1 LLAHLTQSQLEDYL
15 RQRLSGAELL
25 NLSDHLALC
34 APCRQQVAHVSSDDT
49 AFMALHA
56 ELFFSEEETIFS
68 PEKYGHPAFEE
79 IANYVEGKQV
89 GEDPH
94 SVKDHL
100 AVCQQCSLAVE
111 DLRAFRNEVAPNLD
125 REYRPDSIPVTTER
139 RQRRLPSFL
148 PGSWWRPRLAFG
160 FALAVLLLSLTGWL
174 IWRAQRKTEESRTEV
189 TVVAPT
195 TQATTA
201 DGPSVTAVDSPGPE
215 SEAEA
220 IAELNDGESRVRLDR
235 DGNLSGVDNLP
246 PAYQRKIKQALRTQ
260 HIERSVMLSGLNRPE
275 SALMTSDEHA
285 NEFSVSE
292 PIGKVTLSDRPTF
305 QWTQLE
311 GASAYVIE
319 IYDEN
324 FNLVTASAPLTAA
337 TWTAVQPLRRGGIYS
352 WQVKATKAG
361 QEFRAPRPPARQA
374 KFRVLD
380 GDRAE
385 ELAKA
390 QRAYASSHLT
400 MGLLYADAGLLD
412 QAERE
417 FRALQRANP
426 QSAVAKKLLGQV
438 QGLRK

>member
-34 APCRQQVAHVSSDDT
+34 ATCGKQVAQVSSDDT
-49 AFMALHA
+49 AFMALQA
-56 ELFFSEEETIFS
+56 ELFFSEAETLFS
-68 PEKYGHPAFEE
+68 PEKYGHLTVEE
-79 IANYVEGKQV
+79 IANYVEGKQG
-89 GEDPH
+89 GEDPQT
-94 SVKDHL
+94 VKDHL
-100 AVCQQCSLAVE
+100 AVCEECSLAVE
-111 DLRAFRNEVAPNLD
+111 DLRDFRNAVAPNLD
-125 REYRPDSIPVTTER
+125 REYRPDSFPVSTER
-139 RQRRLPSFL
+139 RQRRLLSFL

-160 FALAVLLLSLTGWL
+160 SALAVLLLSVTGWL
-174 IWRAQRKTEESRTEV
+174 IWRAQRKPETPKTEV

-195 TQATTA
+195 TQSTTA
-201 DGPSVTAVDSPGPE
+201 DGPSVTAMDSPGPA

-220 IAELNDGESRVRLDR
+220 IAELNDGAGRVRLDR
-235 DGNLSGVDNLP
+235 DGNLSGVDNLL

-260 HIERSVMLSGLNRPE
+260 HIERSVMLAGLNRPE

-285 NEFSVSE
+285 NEFFVSE

-305 QWTQLE
+305 QWTRLE
-311 GASAYVIE
+311 GATAYVIE

-324 FNLVTASAPLTAA
+324 FNLITASAPLTTA
-337 TWTAVQPLRRGGIYS
+337 TWTAAQPLRRGRIYS

-380 GDRAE
+380 GDRAD